1 MVIKS
6 GNTPIKSAGLSIQKS
21 TFMFWDKKSKQAFSP
36 AISWQDNRA
45 SRSMK
50 NTLKHRAKLWN
61 YIQFKY

>member
-1 MVIKS
+1 
-6 GNTPIKSAGLSIQKS
+6 
-21 TFMFWDKKSKQAFSP
+21 MFWDKKSKQAFSP

-50 NTLKHRAKLWN
+50 NTLKHRAKLWI